1 MLYYCPESE
10 FFYARDDVVKNLLE
24 SLSKFAVHQEVKKL
38 IFRVRM
44 EPENLISEKGSSE
57 EKSLDEEVKL
67 IQTKSQELPAQMQET
82 GQK

>member
-10 FFYARDDVVKNLLE
+10 FFYARDEVVKNLLE
-24 SLSKFAVHQEVKKL
+24 LLPKFAIHQEVKKL
-38 IFRVRM
+38 IFKVRM

-67 IQTKSQELPAQMQET
+67 IQTKSKELHAQM
-82 GQK
+82 